1 MKKLLILIFLFPVF
15 LLSAQSKIDSK
26 KIDLSQGTIKDKFET
41 VYNKSNNYK
50 DYKVIKKYV
59 LIQLKKQVFDSLKNQ
74 KNLNKMSLENN
85 RKLKQ
90 KITDLASEIKSSNAK
105 IQQLE
110 NDKDSI
116 GFLGMSVKKSR
127 YQLIM
132 WSLVTILV
140 LALLYFIFMFK
151 NSHQVTK
158 TAKNNLLKIEEEYN
172 NFRTNA
178 LEREQMLKRQ
188 LLDEQK
194 KHQS

>member
-1 MKKLLILIFLFPVF
+1 MKKLWLFIFLFPVL
-15 LLSAQSKIDSK
+15 LLSAQSKVNSK
-26 KIDLSQGTIKDKFET
+26 RIDLSQGTINDKFEA
-41 VYNKSNNYK
+41 VYSKSNNYQN
-50 DYKVIKKYV
+50 YKVIKKYV
-59 LIQLKKQVFDSLKNQ
+59 LIQLKKQVLDSLKKQ
-74 KNLNKMSLENN
+74 KDLNRIAFENN
-85 RKLKQ
+85 QTLQQ
-90 KITDLASEIKSSNAK
+90 KITDLESEIKSSNAK

-110 NDKDSI
+110 HDKDSI
-116 GFLGMSVKKSR
+116 GFLGIAVEKSR

-178 LEREQMLKRQ
+178 LEREQLLKRQ